1 MIQLDPYNKEQPF
14 SKNEISFED
23 AWCDIL
29 LGLAHDDMAFDY
41 RSQYYKERFLKTRK
55 GLVDF
60 QKLEIVYDKDK
71 EIKDIVSFGE

>member
-23 AWCDIL
+23 AWCDIYWVF
-29 LGLAHDDMAFDY
+29 AHDDMAFDY
-41 RSQYYKERFLKTRK
+41 RDRYYKERFLKTQK

-60 QKLEIVYDKDK
+60 QKNEIAW
-71 EIKDIVSFGE
+71 F